1 MRNNPRRRRSA
12 RVNKTLRRESAA
24 TGERRKN
31 NFSSDWCGFLG
42 ELCPSHIKLYS
53 YRRRDYSAAP
63 IQTTSMSPIVR
74 LGEACD
80 SARPPTSSTTTN
92 NEGVFHPTPVHILHH
107 NKILQSEGVSRL
119 RRPQWDRAKER
130 GASTGPPSEI
140 LEWGGFGREI
150 GERHPDRVQRVDAR
164 GGLSAGTGLLE

>member
-1 MRNNPRRRRSA
+1 MSDVRAKTSGRHCDDTQVSLAVMRNLPRRRRSA
-12 RVNKTLRRESAA
+12 RVNKNLRRESAA

-42 ELCPSHIKLYS
+42 ERCPSHIKNYS
-53 YRRRDYSAAP
+53 YRRRDYSASS

-92 NEGVFHPTPVHILHH
+92 NEGVFHPAPVHILHH
-107 NKILQSEGVSRL
+107 KFYSRREHPDYAAHNGTEPKSEARVRDPRL
-119 RRPQWDRAKER
+119 RFWN
-130 GASTGPPSEI
+130 
-140 LEWGGFGREI
+140 
-150 GERHPDRVQRVDAR
+150 GED
-164 GGLSAGTGLLE
+164 